1 MECYGKKVF
10 YHDLSCDLTSLIAGE
25 YDFIATLANTSALLF
40 ERLDNINW
48 LGFYI

>member
-1 MECYGKKVF
+1 MGKKVF

-40 ERLDNINW
+40 ERLDNLI
-48 LGFYI
+48 G